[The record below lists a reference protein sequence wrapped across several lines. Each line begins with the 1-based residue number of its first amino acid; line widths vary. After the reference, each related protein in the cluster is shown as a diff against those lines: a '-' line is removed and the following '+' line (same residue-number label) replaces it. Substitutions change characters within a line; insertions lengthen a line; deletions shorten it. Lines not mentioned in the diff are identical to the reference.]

1 MKKELSDMYFLG
13 RKCIFCDKYGLY
25 KLKDKRVKCKHCK
38 KYYSL
43 IKLRKDLEIL
53 YYFYLE
59 VSAKKTSNE
68 MDLGYGGVYRKFIQ
82 FRKLI
87 ADYCN
92 KEARKLNGELEL
104 DESYF
109 GGRRKGKRGRGANNK
124 AIAFG
129 ILERKGKIHT
139 IIVPNVKEDT
149 LMDAIKQKTKKGSVF
164 YTDGFKSYNSLQ
176 LYGKHNIID
185 HKKDKLMDAIK
196 QKTKKGSV
204 FYTDGFKSYNS
215 LQLYGKHNI
224 IDHKKDLVKGKN
236 HINGIESFWAY
247 AKERFHKYHGINKKN
262 YPFYVKEME
271 FRFNHRNENVYKL
284 LVSICIVRG

>member
-25 KLKDKRVKCKHCK
+25 RLKDKRVKCKNCK

-59 VSAKKTSNE
+59 VSARKTANE
-68 MDLGYGGVYRKFIQ
+68 LNLNYGVVHRKFMQ

-87 ADYCN
+87 AEHCN
-92 KEARKLNGELEL
+92 KEARKLNGEIEL

-109 GGRRKGKRGRGANNK
+109 GGKRKGQRGRGANNK
-124 AIAFG
+124 TIVFG

-139 IIVPNVKEDT
+139 KIVENVSAET
-149 LMDAIKQKTKKGSVF
+149 LMNEIKNKTNKGSVF
-164 YTDGFKSYNSLQ
+164 YTDGWKSYASLRQ
-176 LYGKHNIID
+176 YGKHNIID
-185 HKKDKLMDAIK
+185 HDKE
-196 QKTKKGSV
+196 
-204 FYTDGFKSYNS
+204 
-215 LQLYGKHNI
+215 
-224 IDHKKDLVKGKN
+224 LVNNHN
-236 HINGIESFWAY
+236 HINGIEGFWSF
-247 AKERFHKYHGINKKN
+247 AKERFHKYHGISKTN

-271 FRFNHRNENVYKL
+271 FRFNHRNENIYKQ
-284 LVSICIVRG
+284 LVDICVVRRQFSAELN